1 MVSCNHIEIKE
12 LNSNNA
18 TTTMHSQYSQ
28 YSHSITFDPFF
39 VIYFESHNI
48 PHVKVK
54 DEIWFKCQQVK
65 SLTNFQMT
73 TPFPLIPKF
82 IYDIGFFIHYLEA
95 QQMSILSFS
104 QDDIVVLNA
113 NNEYA
118 CSFMFINVSKIL
130 HIKRDL
136 ITLNSPIK
144 LDNSFF
150 PPDLKPLIH
159 RLPLKVHYKTAY
171 YSFASLLIHLLLSQ
185 PNDANA
191 NTQFNYDIPEFIK
204 VHSSLYAFLERCLTR
219 NPDERIFMYI

>member
-1 MVSCNHIEIKE
+1 MIEIKE
-12 LNSNNA
+12 LNNQLNSNNE
-18 TTTMHSQYSQ
+18 TTTHSAQQ

-39 VIYFESHNI
+39 IIYFECHHI

-65 SLTNFQMT
+65 SLANFQMT
-73 TPFPLIPKF
+73 TPFSLIPKF

-95 QQMSILSFS
+95 QQMSILSFA
-104 QDDIVVLNA
+104 QDDIIVLNA
-113 NNEYA
+113 NDEYA

-136 ITLNSPIK
+136 IALNSPIK

-150 PPDLKPLIH
+150 PPDLKPLIY

-171 YSFASLLIHLLLSQ
+171 YSFASLLIHILLLEY
-185 PNDANA
+185 NDKNA
-191 NTQFNYDIPEFIK
+191 QFNYAIPDFIK
-204 VHSSLYAFLERCLTR
+204 VHPSLYAFLERCLTP